1 MKVEVGLLPRQVL
14 VDAMPQLV
22 GQRRNIP
29 QLVGP
34 VHQDVGVDRR
44 NGAGTER
51 PTPLVRPHLGIN
63 PAPLKKQARHL
74 LHPGVKPGERLE
86 HRLPPLFEPA
96 TRQVRD
102 DRCVLVV
109 RDQLGQPQQPGF
121 QPVIAV
127 GDSIVRLGHLQHP
140 VDHPGRHF
148 IRQVPAVHRPRVPA
162 DRIVQRMILGDRVQD
177 RREHQFMPGQLIEQA
192 LLCGLATVA
201 IGVVRDR
208 QNLRRV
214 HFPGFAPVF
223 EAVADRRDKLVEQ
236 VGPRRPGREG
246 LLVEQQFLGFRPGVG
261 AIAAGRQQVVLVVG
275 QFGCPGEPGGDGVVH
290 RQPLEIEERQLVL
303 PLDQLLADAVFQP
316 AARVAGGVG
325 RGDQPGV
332 RSQPTHQFADR
343 LVLGEAVAQQG
354 GCQVGT
360 GEEAPIALGE
370 AATAIGQP
378 SEVGL
383 DPGVVH
389 PVVEVR
395 QVPRDATGRF
405 RHEGSASRKWIGMS
419 GVQGSRFRPELGV
432 NRPRPSSGKPIVRR
446 NLGFCHHSRV
456 KTALP
461 NGRPILTIG
470 TIAADAAAR
479 QPPNRR

>member
-1 MKVEVGLLPRQVL
+1 
-14 VDAMPQLV
+14 
-22 GQRRNIP
+22 
-29 QLVGP
+29 
-34 VHQDVGVDRR
+34 
-44 NGAGTER
+44 
-51 PTPLVRPHLGIN
+51 
-63 PAPLKKQARHL
+63 
-74 LHPGVKPGERLE
+74 
-86 HRLPPLFEPA
+86 
-96 TRQVRD
+96 
-102 DRCVLVV
+102 
-109 RDQLGQPQQPGF
+109 
-121 QPVIAV
+121 
-127 GDSIVRLGHLQHP
+127 
-140 VDHPGRHF
+140 
-148 IRQVPAVHRPRVPA
+148 
-162 DRIVQRMILGDRVQD
+162 
-177 RREHQFMPGQLIEQA
+177 MPGQLIEQA

-208 QNLRRV
+208 QDLRRV

-223 EAVADRRDKLVEQ
+223 EAVADRRDKFVEQ

-246 LLVEQQFLGFRPGVG
+246 LLVEQQFLGFRLGVG

-275 QFGCPGEPGGDGVVH
+275 QFGGPGEPGGGGVVH
-290 RQPLEIEERQLVL
+290 RQPLEIKEGELIL

-378 SEVGL
+378 GEVGL

-419 GVQGSRFRPELGV
+419 GVHGSRFRPKLGV

-446 NLGFCHHSRV
+446 NLGFCHHSPV
-456 KTALP
+456 TTAAS
-461 NGRPILTIG
+461 NGRPVLTIV
-470 TIAADAAAR
+470 TIAANAAATQPPHRRWIDSRRSRRGGGGPRRERFWLVTAAAGAASTRGWATRQPTRRSKCGHQSPRGREWLGSGLIVTEWTGQRFTSLQAAAR
-479 QPPNRR
+479 QSRVRGGGARCGAGWVRGRNSGTILPATTSETVSRCETAVPSGVSG